1 MEWEKITVEVV
12 QTVAMKTGINTE
24 EQYIMDELDTEYYL
38 IGEEIIKAAEKNEP
52 IRKFTAL
59 NDDFTKRLKDENK
72 SVDEKNLNEKRLKIS
87 PPAKNSK
94 PLENQE

>member
-52 IRKFTAL
+52 IRKFTYG
-59 NDDFTKRLKDENK
+59 FK
-72 SVDEKNLNEKRLKIS
+72 
-87 PPAKNSK
+87 
-94 PLENQE
+94 

>member
-1 MEWEKITVEVV
+1 MNRL
-12 QTVAMKTGINTE
+12 GN
-24 EQYIMDELDTEYYL
+24 LH
-38 IGEEIIKAAEKNEP
+38 
-52 IRKFTAL
+52 TAL

-94 PLENQE
+94 PLKNQECEDFRFSELSTIERNFRNVKTRCSISITLQVDL

>member
-38 IGEEIIKAAEKNEP
+38 IGEEIIKAAEKSE
-52 IRKFTAL
+52 IYGFK
-59 NDDFTKRLKDENK
+59 
-72 SVDEKNLNEKRLKIS
+72 
-87 PPAKNSK
+87 
-94 PLENQE
+94 

>member
-12 QTVAMKTGINTE
+12 QTVAMKTGN
-24 EQYIMDELDTEYYL
+24 LH
-38 IGEEIIKAAEKNEP
+38 
-52 IRKFTAL
+52 TAL

-94 PLENQE
+94 PLKNQE

>member
-1 MEWEKITVEVV
+1 MEWEKITVEKKSSK
-12 QTVAMKTGINTE
+12 Q
-24 EQYIMDELDTEYYL
+24 Q
-38 IGEEIIKAAEKNEP
+38 
-52 IRKFTAL
+52 RKMNRLGNLHTAL

-94 PLENQE
+94 PLKNQE

>member
-1 MEWEKITVEVV
+1 MNRL
-12 QTVAMKTGINTE
+12 GN
-24 EQYIMDELDTEYYL
+24 LH
-38 IGEEIIKAAEKNEP
+38 
-52 IRKFTAL
+52 TAL

-94 PLENQE
+94 PLKNQE